1 MRRDGAANREKVLL
15 AAEHVFAE
23 KGAAASTDE
32 VAQRAGVSIAT
43 VFRNFATKQD
53 LIEAT
58 ACRYLEKL
66 TAQALAL
73 AESQDAGKAF
83 ASLMRSL
90 AAAGPVKMTLLD
102 LLPPHDDDG
111 QGLSRPVTEAAD
123 AFRAA
128 LEGALH
134 RAQAAGSA
142 RPDVTGDDVSLLLRA
157 LAYATDLS
165 EGEALDRAV
174 GIVLDGL
181 GVPR

>member
-32 VAQRAGVSIAT
+32 VARRAGVSIAT

-58 ACRYLEKL
+58 AVRHLEKL
-66 TAQALAL
+66 TAEALRL
-73 AESQDAGKAF
+73 ADSRDAGQAF
-83 ASLMRSL
+83 ASLMKTL

-102 LLPPHDDDG
+102 LLPPHDG
-111 QGLSRPVTEAAD
+111 REGLSRPVTEAAD

-128 LEGALH
+128 LDGALH
-134 RAQAAGSA
+134 RAQAAGAA
-142 RPDVTGDDVSLLLRA
+142 RPEVTGDDVSLLLRA
-157 LAYATDLS
+157 LAHATDLG
-165 EGEALDRAV
+165 EGEALDRVV

>member
-1 MRRDGAANREKVLL
+1 MRRDGAVNREKVLL
-15 AAEHVFAE
+15 AAERVFAE

-66 TAQALAL
+66 TAEALRPAHGQDPGKALA
-73 AESQDAGKAF
+73 A
-83 ASLMRSL
+83 LMRTL
-90 AAAGPVKMTLLD
+90 AAAGPVKMTLMD

-111 QGLSRPVTEAAD
+111 EGLSRPVVEAAD

-128 LEGALH
+128 LDGALR
-134 RAQAAGSA
+134 RAQAAGAA
-142 RPDVTGDDVSLLLRA
+142 RPDVTGDDISLLLRA

-181 GVPR
+181 GIPR

>member
-58 ACRYLEKL
+58 AVRYLEKL
-66 TAQALAL
+66 TAEALQL
-73 AESQDAGKAF
+73 TDSQDPGKAF
-83 ASLMRSL
+83 ASLMRTL

-102 LLPPHDDDG
+102 LLPPHDDG
-111 QGLSRPVTEAAD
+111 EGLSWPVTEAVD
-123 AFRAA
+123 AFRTAVDD
-128 LEGALH
+128 ALH
-134 RAQAAGSA
+134 RAQAAGAA
-142 RPDVTGDDVSLLLRA
+142 RPEVTYDDVSLLLRA

-174 GIVLDGL
+174 GVVLDGL

>member
-1 MRRDGAANREKVLL
+1 MSTLLNASLTAMSEREPTLPMDWVTPSRRQVRRERL
-15 AAEHVFAE
+15 
-23 KGAAASTDE
+23 
-32 VAQRAGVSIAT
+32 
-43 VFRNFATKQD
+43 
-53 LIEAT
+53 
-58 ACRYLEKL
+58 YLEKL

-73 AESQDAGKAF
+73 AESQDPGKAF

-128 LEGALH
+128 LDGALH
-134 RAQAAGSA
+134 RAQAAGAA
-142 RPDVTGDDVSLLLRA
+142 RPDVTGDDASLLLRA

-174 GIVLDGL
+174 DIVLDGL

>member
-32 VAQRAGVSIAT
+32 VAQWAGVSIAT

-58 ACRYLEKL
+58 AVRYLDKL
-66 TAQALAL
+66 TAEALRL
-73 AESQDAGKAF
+73 ADDQDAGKAF
-83 ASLMRSL
+83 ASLLQTL

-111 QGLSRPVTEAAD
+111 KGLSRPVTEAAD

-128 LEGALH
+128 LDGALR
-134 RAQAAGSA
+134 RAQAAGAA
-142 RPDVTGDDVSLLLRA
+142 RPDVTGADVSLLLRA
-157 LAYATDLS
+157 LAYAADLG
-165 EGEALDRAV
+165 EGEAFDRAV

>member
-1 MRRDGAANREKVLL
+1 MRRDGAANRERVLL

-32 VAQRAGVSIAT
+32 VARRAEVSIAT

-58 ACRYLEKL
+58 ACRYLENL
-66 TAQALAL
+66 TAEARKLAD
-73 AESQDAGKAF
+73 SQDPRKGF
-83 ASLMRSL
+83 ASLMRTL

-111 QGLSRPVTEAAD
+111 HGLSRPVTEAAD

-128 LEGALH
+128 LDDALH
-134 RAQAAGSA
+134 RAQAAGAA
-142 RPDVTGDDVSLLLRA
+142 RPDVTGADVSLLLRA

-165 EGEALDRAV
+165 QGEALDRAV

>member
-32 VAQRAGVSIAT
+32 VAQLAGVSIAT

-58 ACRYLEKL
+58 AVRYLEKL
-66 TAQALAL
+66 TAEALQL
-73 AESQDAGKAF
+73 TGSQDSGKAF
-83 ASLMRSL
+83 ASLMRTL

-102 LLPPHDDDG
+102 LLPSHDDG
-111 QGLSRPVTEAAD
+111 EGLSGPVAEAVD
-123 AFRAA
+123 AFRTAVDD
-128 LEGALH
+128 ALH
-134 RAQAAGSA
+134 RAQAAGAA
-142 RPDVTGDDVSLLLRA
+142 RPEVTYDDVSLLLRA

>member
-1 MRRDGAANREKVLL
+1 MRRDGAANREKVLQ

-23 KGAAASTDE
+23 QGAAAATDE
-32 VAQRAGVSIAT
+32 VARRAGVSIAT

-58 ACRYLEKL
+58 AVRYLEKL
-66 TAQALAL
+66 TAEALRL
-73 AESQDAGKAF
+73 ADSQDPGKAF
-83 ASLMRSL
+83 ASLMRTL
-90 AAAGPVKMTLLD
+90 AAAGPVKMTLMD

-111 QGLSRPVTEAAD
+111 TGLSRPVTEAAD

-128 LEGALH
+128 LDGALR
-134 RAQAAGSA
+134 RAQAVGAA
-142 RPDVTGDDVSLLLRA
+142 RPGVTGDDVSLLLRA
-157 LAYATDLS
+157 LAHAADL
-165 EGEALDRAV
+165 GEEEAFDRAV

>member
-1 MRRDGAANREKVLL
+1 MRRDGAVNREKVLL

-66 TAQALAL
+66 TAEALKL
-73 AESQDAGKAF
+73 TDSQDPGKAF
-83 ASLMRSL
+83 ASLMRTL

-102 LLPPHDDDG
+102 LLPPHDDG

-128 LEGALH
+128 LDNALH
-134 RAQAAGSA
+134 RAQAAGAA
-142 RPDVTGDDVSLLLRA
+142 RPEVTGDDVSLLLRA

-165 EGEALDRAV
+165 RGEALDRAV

>member
-66 TAQALAL
+66 TAEALKL
-73 AESQDAGKAF
+73 TDIQDPGKAL
-83 ASLMRSL
+83 SLI
-90 AAAGPVKMTLLD
+90 
-102 LLPPHDDDG
+102 H
-111 QGLSRPVTEAAD
+111 
-123 AFRAA
+123 
-128 LEGALH
+128 
-134 RAQAAGSA
+134 
-142 RPDVTGDDVSLLLRA
+142 
-157 LAYATDLS
+157 
-165 EGEALDRAV
+165 
-174 GIVLDGL
+174 I
-181 GVPR
+181 